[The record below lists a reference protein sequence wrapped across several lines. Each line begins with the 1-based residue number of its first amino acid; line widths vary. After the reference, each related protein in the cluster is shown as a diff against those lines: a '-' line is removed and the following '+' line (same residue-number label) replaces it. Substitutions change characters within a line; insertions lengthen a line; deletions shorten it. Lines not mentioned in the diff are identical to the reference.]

1 MKTFALQ
8 PEIQRKALNK
18 ALQSPF
24 IGKHGKRKATLEKEE
39 IYEFLQQKILSKMDK
54 LIDAYIEIALKG
66 NNGKPNPKVI
76 EYLLNRVFGRP
87 SQEISVKNNSDGMGK
102 ILDNWELED
111 EIDTLTKNI
120 NQPSRKE

>member
-66 NNGKPNPKVI
+66 NNGKPNPKV
-76 EYLLNRVFGRP
+76 P
-87 SQEISVKNNSDGMGK
+87 
-102 ILDNWELED
+102 
-111 EIDTLTKNI
+111 
-120 NQPSRKE
+120 

>member
-1 MKTFALQ
+1 MKTFALK

-66 NNGKPNPKVI
+66 NNGKPSPKVI

-111 EIDTLTKNI
+111 EIDTLTKDM
-120 NQPSRKE
+120 NQRSK